1 MSFKIFTNAAPLYD
15 GKLVAINS
23 DKIIS
28 VNESTLGEGTDD
40 ERKVTILYAG
50 SDHWEVKDDYFEV
63 ISRLNGITP

>member
-15 GKLVAINS
+15 GKSVAINS

-28 VNESTLGEGTDD
+28 INESILGEGTDD

-50 SDHWEVKDDYFEV
+50 TDHWEVKEEYLEV
-63 ISRLNGITP
+63 IAALNEVS